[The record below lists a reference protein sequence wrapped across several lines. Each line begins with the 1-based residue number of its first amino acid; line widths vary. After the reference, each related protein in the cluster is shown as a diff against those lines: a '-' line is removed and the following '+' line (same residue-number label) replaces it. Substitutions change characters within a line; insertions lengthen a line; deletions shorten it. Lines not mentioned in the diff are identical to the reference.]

1 MKRVARLSIALLT
14 LLLFALSVYALA
26 GPGEAQEQ
34 SSTPDETA
42 GADHTPGPPP
52 SPTPMATGV
61 IGVPSAP
68 PEGVPACPPFPS
80 TAAVRVEVLSGTG
93 KDGCYDLDKNSRVR
107 LETITTKGTCYVEL
121 PYIQPQEFMVNDA
134 PLTLRGTPLEVDVGA
149 LH

>member
-14 LLLFALSVYALA
+14 LLLFSLSVYALA

-52 SPTPMATGV
+52 SPTPMATGE

-68 PEGVPACPPFPS
+68 PEEVPVFPPFPS
-80 TAAVRVEVLSGTG
+80 KVALVVKGALRTEGQGGVQGRCGVA
-93 KDGCYDLDKNSRVR
+93 RVR
-107 LETITTKGTCYVEL
+107 ATAG
-121 PYIQPQEFMVNDA
+121 A
-134 PLTLRGTPLEVDVGA
+134 P
-149 LH
+149 